1 MVLVAAPVLVVALWA
16 SLVLTVALLA
26 VGPRGTFTS
35 ALWETEALAAEAEDS
50 QEEGKSGCWARRL
63 VWFQGPLS
71 RQLITLY
78 SKALNSTSECANQGQ
93 ARAFFASLR

>member
-50 QEEGKSGCWARRL
+50 QEEGDRRL
-63 VWFQGPLS
+63 PGGLS
-71 RQLITLY
+71 HPPHLP
-78 SKALNSTSECANQGQ
+78 STERPAVCSPV
-93 ARAFFASLR
+93 